1 MLKDKLSFVS
11 KTSHDFILNFLKI
24 KRIFKKDVFFLLCLK
39 MLKIKKKNV
48 ENHDWSDKLKVCY
61 KGKFSYSPH
70 KWQIT
75 AEERNFYIQNFVR
88 VAQSCMN
95 KNSIK
100 ITLDWTL
107 DWSEK
112 Y

>member
-1 MLKDKLSFVS
+1 M
-11 KTSHDFILNFLKI
+11 
-24 KRIFKKDVFFLLCLK
+24 FKNVENQK
-39 MLKIKKKNV
+39 KKKNV